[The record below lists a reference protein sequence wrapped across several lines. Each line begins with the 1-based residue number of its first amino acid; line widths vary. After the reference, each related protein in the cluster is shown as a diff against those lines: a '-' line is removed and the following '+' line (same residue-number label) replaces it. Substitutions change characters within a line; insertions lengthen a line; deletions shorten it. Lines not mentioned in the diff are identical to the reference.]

1 MSRPAPRYAPREIVA
16 RLVFKPNGGHQL
28 EVAVPSN
35 IVSMVFEED
44 QIPQLERA
52 IAQYRERVRWE
63 EARADNAS
71 ERQKSIPLEIGG

>member
-1 MSRPAPRYAPREIVA
+1 MTRPAPRIRPSEIVA

-35 IVSMVFEED
+35 VVSMIFDED

-52 IAQYRERVRWE
+52 IAEWRAKVNYE
-63 EARADNAS
+63 EGRGS
-71 ERQKSIPLEIGG
+71 PFQRSIPLEIR

>member
-1 MSRPAPRYAPREIVA
+1 VTRPAPRIQPREIVA

-35 IVSMVFEED
+35 VVSMVFEED

-52 IAQYRERVRWE
+52 IAQYRERVTFE
-63 EARADNAS
+63 EGRS
-71 ERQKSIPLEIGG
+71 TTSSFQKSIPLEIR